1 MRRADDG
8 EHDADDRN
16 INVLQIDWSNAKDIA
31 ADRHVPARKNTL
43 RFARYQS
50 GGAQHSV

>member
-16 INVLQIDWSNAKDIA
+16 INVLQIDWSNAKTLQLIA
-31 ADRHVPARKNTL
+31 MCQLANT
-43 RFARYQS
+43 RCDS
-50 GGAQHSV
+50 P